1 MIRTETEYQNSLKRL
16 EQAEKLLHDQEAKL
30 SAEGLRPA
38 QIKRAL
44 DPSRVLHDQIKDEVD
59 SYDRLKKG
67 RLDELHNLHGV
78 GQMLI
83 GVRIAMG
90 LSQRELAEKL
100 GVHESQISRDER
112 NEYYGITIERAA
124 RILDALGVEATT
136 RVEKIRA
143 LAKSA

>member
-1 MIRTETEYQNSLKRL
+1 MIRTDAEYQNSQKRA
-16 EQAEKLLHDQEAKL
+16 EQTRQLLQDQERKL
-30 SAEGLRPA
+30 AAEGLRPA

-44 DPSRVLHDQIKDEVD
+44 DPSRVLLEQIQDEVE
-59 SYDRLKKG
+59 SYERLKKG
-67 RLDELHNLHGV
+67 RFDELRNLHGM

-83 GVRIAMG
+83 GVRIAIG

-100 GVHESQISRDER
+100 GVHESQVSRDER

-136 RVEKIRA
+136 RVEKVRP

>member
-1 MIRTETEYQNSLKRL
+1 VIRTETEYQNSRKRL
-16 EQAEKLLHDQEAKL
+16 EQSGQLLRDQEAKL
-30 SAEGLRPA
+30 AAEGLRPA

-44 DPSRVLHDQIKDEVD
+44 DPGRVLHDQIKDEID

-67 RLDELHNLHGV
+67 RFEELRNLHGV

-83 GVRIAMG
+83 GIRIAMG

-100 GVHESQISRDER
+100 GVHESQVSRDER

-124 RILDALGVEATT
+124 RILDSLGVEATT
-136 RVEKIRA
+136 RVETIQA

>member
-16 EQAEKLLHDQEAKL
+16 EQIDKLLLDQEAKL
-30 SAEGLRPA
+30 AAEGLRPA

-44 DPSRVLHDQIKDEVD
+44 DPSRVLHDQIQEELDC
-59 SYDRLKKG
+59 YQRLKKG
-67 RLDELHNLHGV
+67 RFDELRNLHGV

-100 GVHESQISRDER
+100 SVHESQVSRDEK

-124 RILDALGVEATT
+124 RILDALGVESTT
-136 RVEKIRA
+136 RVANIPS

>member
-1 MIRTETEYQNSLKRL
+1 MIRTEIEFQNSRKRL
-16 EQAEKLLHDQEAKL
+16 EQIEQLLRDQEAKL
-30 SAEGLRPA
+30 AAEGLRPA

-44 DPSRVLHDQIKDEVD
+44 DPSRVLHVQIKDELD
-59 SYDRLKKG
+59 SYERLKKG
-67 RLDELHNLHGV
+67 RFDELRNLHGV

-100 GVHESQISRDER
+100 GVHESQVSRDER

-136 RVEKIRA
+136 RVESIA
-143 LAKSA
+143 SLAKSA

>member
-1 MIRTETEYQNSLKRL
+1 MSRTELEYQNSRKRIEEL
-16 EQAEKLLHDQEAKL
+16 ETILREQERKLAT
-30 SAEGLRPA
+30 EGLRAA

-44 DPSRVLHDQIKDEVD
+44 DPSRVFLDQMKDEAQ
-59 SYDRLKKG
+59 SYERLKKG
-67 RLDELHNLHGV
+67 QFDELRNLHGI

-83 GVRIAMG
+83 GVRIALA

-112 NEYYGITIERAA
+112 NEYYGVTIERAA
-124 RILDALGVEATT
+124 RIFDALGVEVVT
-136 RVEKIRA
+136 RVGKVPT

>member
-1 MIRTETEYQNSLKRL
+1 MIRTETEYQNSRKRI
-16 EQAEKLLHDQEAKL
+16 EQTEQVLRQQQKKLA
-30 SAEGLRPA
+30 AEGLRPE

-44 DPSRVLHDQIKDEVD
+44 DPSRILLEQIKDEVE
-59 SYDRLKKG
+59 SYEQLKKG
-67 RLDELHNLHGV
+67 RFDELRNLHGV
-78 GQMLI
+78 GEMLV

-100 GVHESQISRDER
+100 GVHESQVSRDER
-112 NEYYGITIERAA
+112 NEYFGITIERAA

-136 RVEKIRA
+136 RVKKLNA

>member
-1 MIRTETEYQNSLKRL
+1 MIRTETEYQNSRKRI
-16 EQAEKLLHDQEAKL
+16 EQTEQVLRQQQKKLA
-30 SAEGLRPA
+30 AEGLRPE

-44 DPSRVLHDQIKDEVD
+44 DPSRILLEQIRDEVE
-59 SYDRLKKG
+59 SYEQLKKG
-67 RLDELHNLHGV
+67 RFDELRNLHGV
-78 GQMLI
+78 GEMLV

-100 GVHESQISRDER
+100 GVHESQVSRDER
-112 NEYYGITIERAA
+112 NEYFGITIERAA

-136 RVEKIRA
+136 RVKKLNA

>member
-16 EQAEKLLHDQEAKL
+16 EQTEQLLHDQEAKL
-30 SAEGLRPA
+30 AVEGLRPA

-44 DPSRVLHDQIKDEVD
+44 DPSRILHDQIKDEVA
-59 SYDRLKKG
+59 SYERLKKG
-67 RLDELHNLHGV
+67 RFDELRNLHGV

-100 GVHESQISRDER
+100 GVHESQVSRDER

-136 RVEKIRA
+136 RVEKIHA